1 MIWVLFGEVYWSSGF
16 WSSQSAWLNS
26 FSDRNLLYFPSFCC
40 FGSLPVNFQPS
51 VSDRKLVIYVG
62 FLFYEPNHIFCDL
75 NSLIMTTHTHRLLT
89 CLLVGC
95 FQKEWNKNNTSSVA
109 TILYVLHSDKDT
121 KLRLSNLSFFFC
133 FSHQGRHVKT
143 GQLAAIKVM
152 DVTEVSKCHII
163 WFRLWN

>member
-1 MIWVLFGEVYWSSGF
+1 MGSIWRSVLE
-16 WSSQSAWLNS
+16 L
-26 FSDRNLLYFPSFCC
+26 RLLI
-40 FGSLPVNFQPS
+40 LPVSMIEFFFWPKSFIFSIFLLFWIIACELPTQCF
-51 VSDRKLVIYVG
+51 RQKTCYICG
-62 FLFYEPNHIFCDL
+62 FSFLWAKSYILRLEQLDYD
-75 NSLIMTTHTHRLLT
+75 HTHRLLT

-109 TILYVLHSDKDT
+109 TILYVLHSDKDA